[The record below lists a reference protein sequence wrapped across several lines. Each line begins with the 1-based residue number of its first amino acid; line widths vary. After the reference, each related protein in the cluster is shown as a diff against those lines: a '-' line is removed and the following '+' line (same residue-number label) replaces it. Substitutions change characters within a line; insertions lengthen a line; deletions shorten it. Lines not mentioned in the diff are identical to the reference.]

1 MNLDIYTEEM
11 SKSIWDKS
19 FFMDKI
25 GDTKLVIDF
34 GCADGA
40 MIRMLGKLFP
50 NTTFYGYDSNNELID
65 KAYQNVTIDMTNIK
79 FFRYARSIG
88 TNGYVFTEN
97 GLEDMLALA
106 RKNFKS
112 DEICLNFS
120 SVLHEIFSSSKDGQK
135 VIQHIVDVL
144 EPKFITIRDMYFP
157 EEQDNYISQIF
168 KVYMLD
174 KCDQK
179 YIDKFVEKFG
189 RIDHTKKLIHFLMK
203 YQWKDNG
210 YDQELEEDYFSW
222 TLDQFLALF
231 KPFYIEYTPIY
242 ENHYMLPY
250 YYEQW
255 RELIGSQVHTHVQF
269 ILRRND

>member
-11 SKSIWDKS
+11 AKSVWDKA

-25 GDTKLVIDF
+25 PGAKCVIDF
-34 GCADGA
+34 GCADGT

-50 NTTFYGYDSNNELID
+50 ETTFYGYDNNDILID
-65 KAYQNVTIDMTNIK
+65 MAWHAHTSDLTNIHY
-79 FFRYARSIG
+79 FRESQ
-88 TNGYVFTEN
+88 
-97 GLEDMLALA
+97 LEDMLITA
-106 RKNFKS
+106 KTNFKS
-112 DEICLNFS
+112 NEICLNFS
-120 SVLHEIFSSSKDGQK
+120 SVLHEIFSSSTNGQK
-135 VIQHIVDVL
+135 VIQHIVNVL

-168 KVYMLD
+168 KVYMLN

-179 YIDKFVEKFG
+179 YIDQFVEKFG

-222 TLDQFLALF
+222 TLGQFLNLF
-231 KPFYIEYTPIY
+231 KPFYLEYRPIY

-255 RELIGSQVHTHVQF
+255 RDLIESQIYTHVQF